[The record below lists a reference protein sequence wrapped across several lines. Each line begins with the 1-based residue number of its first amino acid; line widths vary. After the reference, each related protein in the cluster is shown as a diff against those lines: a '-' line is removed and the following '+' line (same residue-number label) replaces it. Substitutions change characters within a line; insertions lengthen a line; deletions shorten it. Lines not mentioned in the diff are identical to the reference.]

1 MMKQLEKKRQRL
13 RWQCRRGMLE
23 LDLLLKAF
31 LDNRYL
37 SLTPSNQVLFEQ
49 LLTYSDSALYAYLI
63 QRKPVSD
70 SLMQAL
76 IEQVRVRCVG
86 E

>member
-1 MMKQLEKKRQRL
+1 MKQLEKKRQRL

-37 SLTPSNQVLFEQ
+37 SLTPSNQALFEQ